1 VFGEVVSRTRLVS
14 CHRFIPALLGPASDC
29 IRAIVHFRMSDSG
42 EGGGV
47 LDEVLDAVLSRSRL
61 VSCHRFMPAPLGP
74 ASDCIR
80 AIDHFRMS
88 HSTEEWA
95 LEFIGVL
102 EVLGGV
108 LVTELFCIDTCRV
121 ISIDLCPVVYE

>member
-1 VFGEVVSRTRLVS
+1 MGSWTRS
-14 CHRFIPALLGPASDC
+14 WT
-29 IRAIVHFRMSDSG
+29 
-42 EGGGV
+42 EV
-47 LDEVLDAVLSRSRL
+47 LDEVLDVVLSRSRL